1 MRPLTEP
8 ETQTLFQKL
17 AHYVSHSPTHLPT
30 RRGEQENEGG
40 KRGILIDGL
49 SDEQTGNSLKN
60 LIAPLDDSPNADR
73 YVFRVH
79 KDRVYYVRLSIANLA
94 VSIGKPPEAEPVLSS
109 LIPTPLWE
117 K

>member
-17 AHYVSHSPTHLPT
+17 AHYVSTTTTKQNPPPIVSVSSLSLLLTLWDGSLPYT
-30 RRGEQENEGG
+30 
-40 KRGILIDGL
+40 
-49 SDEQTGNSLKN
+49 QTGNSLKN

-73 YVFRVH
+73 YVFRIH

-94 VSIGKPPEAEPVLSS
+94 VSIG
-109 LIPTPLWE
+109 TN
-117 K
+117 